1 MLLSV
6 DNQFTAGNWTNNLRN
21 ILTTLYSHYNQCQV
35 SCKGGARNGEMEKAT
50 NKEDLDLPKPEL
62 PEPEQPQQQKADWYT
77 VYALVS
83 LP

>member
-1 MLLSV
+1 
-6 DNQFTAGNWTNNLRN
+6 
-21 ILTTLYSHYNQCQV
+21 
-35 SCKGGARNGEMEKAT
+35 MEKAT